1 MANINTNKIN
11 NNNKLEKK
19 QRKKRA
25 VNQKLLYKNR
35 TG

>member
-11 NNNKLEKK
+11 NNNKLKKK

-25 VNQKLLYKNR
+25 MNQKLLYKNR
-35 TG
+35 IG